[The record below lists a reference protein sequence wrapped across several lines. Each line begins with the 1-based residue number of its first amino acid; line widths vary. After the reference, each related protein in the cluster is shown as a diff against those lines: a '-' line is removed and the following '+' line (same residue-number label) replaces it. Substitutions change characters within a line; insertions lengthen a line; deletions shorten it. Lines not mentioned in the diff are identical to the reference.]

1 MRATLTYNLPDDE
14 DRFDAAVR
22 SARLVTALREYLYA
36 TRQKLKHSDMDEAEC
51 RVVERC
57 RTEDPRARAFPPD
70 VLVACHLAE

>member
-1 MRATLTYNLPDDE
+1 MRATLTYNLPEEE

-22 SARLVTALREYLYA
+22 STRLVTAIREYLYA

-57 RTEDPRARAFPPD
+57 RTELLLCLEANGVEDIIHR
-70 VLVACHLAE
+70 

>member
-22 SARLVTALREYLYA
+22 STRLVNAVREHLYA
-36 TRQKLKHSDMDEAEC
+36 TRQKLKHSDMDEAEA

-57 RTEDPRARAFPPD
+57 RTELLLCLEGHGVEDIILR
-70 VLVACHLAE
+70 

>member
-22 SARLVTALREYLYA
+22 STRLVTAVREYLYA
-36 TRQKLKHSDMDEAEC
+36 TRHKLKHTDIDECEA

-57 RTEDPRARAFPPD
+57 RTELLLCLEANGVEDIIHR
-70 VLVACHLAE
+70 